1 MNPDYKEKLRKKSIS
16 PKDQENNGRT
26 KVSAVG
32 GELQQKVPAESSN
45 VRSQGSNGGEED
57 GEKKEKMPS
66 LEPIKNPE
74 HLLYDETTHTR
85 NETNSAPE
93 KTSVSSQTCF
103 SEDHLKTAIE
113 HLFRKM
119 AILEELH
126 LSQSNHLRL
135 IEPSVIEAVNELID
149 RRLGV
154 KVNSA
159 TQTDLS
165 FDENLDTELPC
176 TKVQQKDTVCIHN
189 TRTQSDDVTEP
200 ARHNVSVSVK
210 TESGVKCT
218 PGQKE
223 DGKKDMIS
231 SSKLKPDENEKSKN
245 DPTSIDYPTVLFL
258 TDSIMKGVESKR
270 LGKAY
275 DFQNHMTRCY
285 TSEEIIPT
293 LQKETDKLK
302 AKVDAV
308 VIHVGI
314 NDLKKKSPSE
324 ASSDF
329 VQNIKQVK
337 EKLPNIRLLISK
349 VAPVRDEEKNANREL
364 FNALTKSALR
374 GSPDILFVDHE
385 NVNPYDRQ
393 HLSNDGIHPNDAG
406 TRVLAA
412 NMGRHI
418 RDMMWKKKK
427 DRRNNTSQHKRGQG
441 KTSPRRKEADYW
453 EPDRQHRLQRHSD
466 RRSRSPYHPHYRNKF
481 KRPDR
486 YTYQDERYM
495 NNRNHNRFSI
505 LQDYYD

>member
-1 MNPDYKEKLRKKSIS
+1 MNPDYKEKLRKKSIN

-45 VRSQGSNGGEED
+45 VRSQGSNGGEKN
-57 GEKKEKMPS
+57 GEMNEKMPS
-66 LEPIKNPE
+66 SEPIKNPE
-74 HLLYDETTHTR
+74 HLSYDEIAH
-85 NETNSAPE
+85 ETNSASE
-93 KTSVSSQTCF
+93 KTSVSSQTYF
-103 SEDHLKTAIE
+103 SEDQLKTAIE

-154 KVNSA
+154 KVNCA

-165 FDENLDTELPC
+165 FDENPITELPC
-176 TKVQQKDTVCIHN
+176 VKLKN
-189 TRTQSDDVTEP
+189 TPVVYPPSRTQTDDITEP
-200 ARHNVSVSVK
+200 ASHNVSVSVNK
-210 TESGVKCT
+210 ESGVKCT
-218 PGQKE
+218 TGQKE
-223 DGKKDMIS
+223 DDKKGMNS
-231 SSKLKPDENEKSKN
+231 SSKVKLGEKEKPQN
-245 DPTSIDYPTVLFL
+245 DPTNIDYPTVLFL

-302 AKVDAV
+302 VKVDAV

-314 NDLKKKSPSE
+314 NDLKKKSPNE

-329 VQNIKQVK
+329 VRNIKQVK
-337 EKLPNIRLLISK
+337 EKLPNTRLMISK

-364 FNALTKSALR
+364 FNALTKSSLR
-374 GSPDILFVDHE
+374 GAPDILFVDHE
-385 NVNPYDRQ
+385 NVNPYDCQ
-393 HLSNDGIHPNDAG
+393 HLANDGIHPNDAG

-427 DRRNNTSQHKRGQG
+427 GRRNNTSQHERGQE
-441 KTSPRRKEADYW
+441 KISPRRSNADYW
-453 EPDRQHRLQRHSD
+453 EPDRQHRHLLHPD
-466 RRSRSPYHPHYRNKF
+466 RRSRSPYSPHHRNKF

-486 YTYQDERYM
+486 YTYRDERYM
-495 NNRNHNRFSI
+495 NNRYHNRFSI